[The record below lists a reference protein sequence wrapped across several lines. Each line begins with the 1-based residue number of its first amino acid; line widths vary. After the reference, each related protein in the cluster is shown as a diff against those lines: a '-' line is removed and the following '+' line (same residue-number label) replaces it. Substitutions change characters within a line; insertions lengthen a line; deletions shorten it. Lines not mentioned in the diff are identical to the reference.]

1 MKRAFLLLLLT
12 VGPLHGEILKV
23 QIDGVIDPITS
34 EFITSAVRE
43 AEDRDVEFLLISLS
57 TPGGL
62 GISMQEIIQTILN
75 SEVPIVC
82 YVEPQGTHA
91 ASAGF
96 FILLSADVAAMAPGT
111 NTGAAHPV
119 FPFGMENKIM
129 MEKVKN
135 DALANLRAIVEVRN
149 RNYELAE
156 KGVIDSE
163 SYTAQEALEG
173 NLIDLI
179 ASSED
184 QLLEQLE
191 GREIT
196 RFSGETQVLRV
207 QSHQLRLLEMSLRQR
222 ILSKIAD
229 PNFSLVLGVMGAL
242 GLYLEFSHPGLIL
255 PGVLGAISLL
265 LALLG
270 FSLLPINLIGVL
282 LIVLAL
288 GLFIA
293 EVKIQGF
300 GILGMGGVV
309 SMILGILFLIDAP
322 YPELRIGLE
331 LALFVAIPFG
341 LIFMF
346 LLRLVIKSHFSRV
359 TTGEPGM
366 VGLVG
371 VARSDIDQ
379 DGGQVFV
386 LGERWQAVSEVPIS
400 TGSRVRVVRLA
411 NLVMAVEPYHGSG
424 VSLTQT
430 ETNAAVGPGG
440 GGV

>member
-12 VGPLHGEILKV
+12 AGSLHGEILKV

-43 AEDRDVEFLLISLS
+43 AEDRDAEFLLISLS

-119 FPFGMENKIM
+119 FPFGMEDKIM
-129 MEKVKN
+129 LEKVKN

-156 KGVIDSE
+156 KGVIDSA
-163 SYTAQEALEG
+163 SYTDQEALEG
-173 NLIDLI
+173 KLIDLV
-179 ASSED
+179 ASSQDE
-184 QLLEQLE
+184 LLEQLE

-196 RFSGETQVLRV
+196 RFSGETQILRV
-207 QSHQLRLLEMSLRQR
+207 QSHQLRVLEMSLRQR

-270 FSLLPINLIGVL
+270 FSLLPVNLIGVL

-309 SMILGILFLIDAP
+309 SMILGMLFLIDAP
-322 YPELRIGLE
+322 YPELRISLE
-331 LALFVAIPFG
+331 LALFVTIPFS

-359 TTGEPGM
+359 TTGASGM
-366 VGLVG
+366 VGLIG
-371 VARSDIDQ
+371 VARSDIKQ

-386 LGERWQAVSEVPIS
+386 MGERWQAVSEVPIPA
-400 TGSRVRVVRLA
+400 GSRIRVLRLA
-411 NLVMAVEPYHGSG
+411 NLVMAVESYHGSG

-430 ETNAAVGPGG
+430 ESSAAPGPNIDGP
-440 GGV
+440 

>member
-12 VGPLHGEILKV
+12 AGSLHGEILKV

-43 AEDRDVEFLLISLS
+43 AEDRDAEFLLISLS

-129 MEKVKN
+129 LEKVKN

-156 KGVIDSE
+156 KGVIDSA
-163 SYTAQEALEG
+163 SYTDQEALEG
-173 NLIDLI
+173 KLIDLV
-179 ASSED
+179 ASSQDE
-184 QLLEQLE
+184 LLEQLE

-196 RFSGETQVLRV
+196 RFSGETQILRV
-207 QSHQLRLLEMSLRQR
+207 QSHQVRVLEMSSRQR

-270 FSLLPINLIGVL
+270 FSLLPVNLIGVL

-322 YPELRIGLE
+322 YPELRISLE
-331 LALFVAIPFG
+331 LALFVTIPFS

-359 TTGEPGM
+359 TTGASGM
-366 VGLVG
+366 VGLIG
-371 VARSDIDQ
+371 VARSDIKQ

-386 LGERWQAVSEVPIS
+386 MGERWQAVSEVPIPA
-400 TGSRVRVVRLA
+400 GSRVRVLRLA
-411 NLVMAVEPYHGSG
+411 NLVMAVESYHGSG

-430 ETNAAVGPGG
+430 ESSAAPGPNIDGP
-440 GGV
+440 

>member
-12 VGPLHGEILKV
+12 AGSLHGEILKV

-43 AEDRDVEFLLISLS
+43 AEDRDAEFLLISLS

-119 FPFGMENKIM
+119 FPFGMEDKIM
-129 MEKVKN
+129 LEKVKN

-156 KGVIDSE
+156 KGVIDSA
-163 SYTAQEALEG
+163 SYTDQEALEG
-173 NLIDLI
+173 KLIDLV
-179 ASSED
+179 ASSQDE
-184 QLLEQLE
+184 LLEQLE

-196 RFSGETQVLRV
+196 RFSGETQILRV
-207 QSHQLRLLEMSLRQR
+207 QSHQLRVLEMSSRQR

-270 FSLLPINLIGVL
+270 FSLLPVNLIGVL

-309 SMILGILFLIDAP
+309 SMILGMLFLIDAP
-322 YPELRIGLE
+322 YPELRISLE
-331 LALFVAIPFG
+331 LALFVTIPFS

-359 TTGEPGM
+359 TTGASGM
-366 VGLVG
+366 VGLIG
-371 VARSDIDQ
+371 VARSDIKQ

-386 LGERWQAVSEVPIS
+386 MGERWQAVSEVPIPA
-400 TGSRVRVVRLA
+400 GSRIRVLRLA
-411 NLVMAVEPYHGSG
+411 NLVMAVESYHGSG

-430 ETNAAVGPGG
+430 ESSAAPGPNIDGP
-440 GGV
+440 

>member
-23 QIDGVIDPITS
+23 RIDGVIDPITS

-196 RFSGETQVLRV
+196 RFSGQTQVLRV